1 MNSEEEILSVD
12 NTIQKRPV
20 TKKDVSESIKEYLG
34 EDNLK
39 ILKSI
44 SKEEYNLFKSFQ
56 TSPVQSYFVK
66 GTSDKLKKFQA
77 YFIALC
83 SQKRYSYSTFM
94 MMDYVSGLSERM
106 DDLTFLMGADKE
118 LLFLYL
124 HKESA
129 GIGNTDNWLGTS
141 ALDKIANRNRKKL
154 VTVVLSERDFY
165 LLERSD
171 ELKKINLGGA
181 ITAQK
186 IDEAANKVKE
196 AASTDKSSIDPYS

>member
-1 MNSEEEILSVD
+1 MSSEEEILSVD

-20 TKKDVSESIKEYLG
+20 TKKDVSDSIKEYLG

-44 SKEEYNLFKSFQ
+44 SQEEYNLFKSFQ
-56 TSPVQSYFVK
+56 ISPAQSYFVK

-77 YFIALC
+77 YFVALC

-94 MMDYVSGLSERM
+94 MMDYVSGLSERT

-129 GIGNTDNWLGTS
+129 GIGNTDNWMGTS
-141 ALDKIANRNRKKL
+141 ALDKIANRNRKNL
-154 VTVVLSERDFY
+154 VTMVLSERDFY
-165 LLERSD
+165 ILERSD
-171 ELKKINLGGA
+171 ELKNINLGEA
-181 ITAQK
+181 ITTK
-186 IDEAANKVKE
+186 RVEEAANKVKE
-196 AASTDKSSIDPYS
+196 ATSEGLGDIDPFA